1 VSPVFEVGGAGLNAT
16 PWNYPSWAV
25 NDFRDSVVLHYE
37 LFPYLYGLAE
47 QAARTGVPIL
57 RAVGFQYPSDQ
68 TAWAQDQEFMIG
80 PDLLAAPVTADLA
93 EADGEGGQPTP
104 VSVYLPA
111 GRWVNVFTGQAYSG
125 GQTVGDPAGLDEFPL
140 YLRAGAA
147 IGFNA
152 RTPDV
157 WSDGWGPDDLA
168 KPGLAGWLYAPGG
181 PGGPA
186 AQPLGGPA
194 SRAISSGQGTL
205 IAATVGAQ
213 VRLVLRDAP
222 SHAQVLVLTSH
233 SPRSVAVNGL
243 MLPRAVGAAA
253 LREMSVGWTFSP
265 GAFGGVMVKVSSPG
279 GTATV
284 QITS

>member
-37 LFPYLYGLAE
+37 LFPYLYGLAG

-57 RAVGFQYPSDQ
+57 RAVGFQYPADQ

-80 PDLLAAPVTADLA
+80 PDLLAAPVTADRA
-93 EADGEGGQPTP
+93 QADGSAGRATP

-111 GRWVNVFTGQAYSG
+111 GRWVNLFTGQAYSG
-125 GQTVGDPAGLDEFPL
+125 GRTVTESAGLDEFPL

-152 RTPDV
+152 RTPGV

-168 KPGLAGWLYAPGG
+168 KPGLAGWLYAPDG
-181 PGGPA
+181 
-186 AQPLGGPA
+186 
-194 SRAISSGQGTL
+194 S
-205 IAATVGAQ
+205 GAQ

-233 SPRSVAVNGL
+233 PPRSVTVNGL
-243 MLPRAVGAAA
+243 MLPRAADAAA
-253 LREMSVGWTFSP
+253 LRGVSAGWTFSP

-279 GTATV
+279 GTVTV
-284 QITS
+284 QIAS